1 MQSQRTRRFF
11 LAQISVAQ
19 FLLNESGLSHD
30 SLTTPPRYPGL
41 DALSTAVVMLDAGH
55 VVRYM
60 NPAAENL
67 LAIGVKAIVGNTLER
82 VFSEPELMIAALNYA
97 RENNCSYTQHE
108 LPITVPGHNRLE
120 ASCTVTPVEISGFEG
135 FLIEL
140 TPLHQ
145 QLRIARE
152 ERLMD
157 QSAQTR
163 ELIRNLAH
171 EIKNPLGA
179 LRGAAQL
186 LDRELER
193 PELHEYTQ
201 VIMKEADR
209 LQSLMDRLLTPHRLP
224 QLTHFNVHEALER
237 VRSLLIAEFPQ
248 GITVQRDYDVSL
260 PPFTGDR
267 EQIIQALLNIARNAA
282 QAMQGRGTIT
292 LRTRIARRITLARK
306 TYRLGLIVQI
316 IDNGPGVPEDMKE
329 RIFFPL
335 VSGREGG
342 HGVGLTIAQ
351 TFVTQ
356 HHGTIDLESEPGKTC
371 FSILLP
377 IDQ

>member
-1 MQSQRTRRFF
+1 M
-11 LAQISVAQ
+11 AP
-19 FLLNESGLSHD
+19 LSF
-30 SLTTPPRYPGL
+30 PGL
-41 DALSTAVVMLDAGH
+41 DALATAVVLLDMKL
-55 VVRYM
+55 VVRYL

-67 LAIGVKAIVGNTLER
+67 LAISANNIVGTPLHRLITN
-82 VFSEPELMIAALNYA
+82 PELMVSAVNYA

-108 LPITVPGHNRLE
+108 LPLTITGHPRLE
-120 ASCTVTPVEISGFEG
+120 VSCTITPMELSELTG

-140 TPLHQ
+140 SPLQQ

-157 QSAQTR
+157 QSTQTR

-171 EIKNPLGA
+171 EIKNPLSA

-224 QLTHFNVHEALER
+224 QITHFNIHEALER
-237 VRSLLIAEFPQ
+237 VRTLLLVEFPD
-248 GITVQRDYDVSL
+248 GITIDPDYDVSL
-260 PPFTGDR
+260 PSLMADR
-267 EQIIQALLNIARNAA
+267 EQIIQALLNIARNGA
-282 QAMQGRGTIT
+282 QAMQGRGRII
-292 LRTRIARRITLARK
+292 LRTRVARRVTLAK
-306 TYRLGLIVQI
+306 KMHRLALLVNI
-316 IDNGPGVPEDMKE
+316 IDDGPGIPEELKDK
-329 RIFFPL
+329 IFFPL

-342 HGVGLTIAQ
+342 HGIGLTIAQ
-351 TFVTQ
+351 TFVSQ
-356 HHGTIDLESEPGKTC
+356 HHGAIEVESRPGETR
-371 FSILLP
+371 FSILFP
-377 IDQ
+377 ISNETENGKGK

>member
-1 MQSQRTRRFF
+1 MKRT
-11 LAQISVAQ
+11 SM
-19 FLLNESGLSHD
+19 
-30 SLTTPPRYPGL
+30 PPRYPGL
-41 DALSTAVVMLDAGH
+41 DALATTVVLLDVSH

-67 LAIGVKAIVGNTLER
+67 LALGAKAVVGSTLDR

-108 LPITVPGHNRLE
+108 LPITVPGHSRLE
-120 ASCTVTPVEISGFEG
+120 VSCTVTPVEITGFEG
-135 FLIEL
+135 FLMEL

-201 VIMKEADR
+201 VIMSEADR
-209 LQSLMDRLLTPHRLP
+209 LQSLMDRLLTPHRIP
-224 QLTHFNVHEALER
+224 QPQQFNAHEALER
-237 VRSLLIAEFPQ
+237 VRSLLLAEFPE
-248 GITVQRDYDVSL
+248 GIVVRRDYDVSL
-260 PPFTGDR
+260 PSFTADR

-282 QAMQGRGTIT
+282 QAMQGKGMIT
-292 LRTRIARRITLARK
+292 LRTRIARRVTLAKK
-306 TYRLGLIVQI
+306 THRLGLSIQV
-316 IDNGPGVPEDMKE
+316 IDNGPGVPDELKD

-351 TFVTQ
+351 TFITQ
-356 HHGTIDLESEPGKTC
+356 HHGTIELESRPGNTC

-377 IDQ
+377 ID

>member
-1 MQSQRTRRFF
+1 MTP
-11 LAQISVAQ
+11 
-19 FLLNESGLSHD
+19 LSF
-30 SLTTPPRYPGL
+30 PGL
-41 DALSTAVVMLDAGH
+41 DALATAVVLLDMEH
-55 VVRYM
+55 VVHYM

-67 LAIGVKAIVGNTLER
+67 LAISAKNIVGTPLDR
-82 VFSEPELMIAALNYA
+82 AISDPDLLIAAVKYA
-97 RENNCSYTQHE
+97 SENNCSYTQHE
-108 LPITVPGHNRLE
+108 LPLTMNGHSRLE
-120 ASCTVTPVEISGFEG
+120 VSCTVTPMESAELTG

-140 TPLHQ
+140 SPLQQ

-157 QSAQTR
+157 QSTQNR

-224 QLTHFNVHEALER
+224 QITHFNVHEALER
-237 VRSLLIAEFPQ
+237 VRSLLLAEFPD
-248 GITVQRDYDVSL
+248 GITIYPDYDVSL
-260 PPFTGDR
+260 PSLMADR
-267 EQIIQALLNIARNAA
+267 EQIIQALLNIARNGA
-282 QAMQGRGTIT
+282 QAMQGRGRII
-292 LRTRIARRITLARK
+292 LRTRVARRVTLAK
-306 TYRLGLIVQI
+306 KLHRLALMVNI
-316 IDNGPGVPEDMKE
+316 IDNGPGIPDELKDK
-329 RIFFPL
+329 IFFPL

-342 HGVGLTIAQ
+342 HGIGLTIAQ
-351 TFVTQ
+351 TFVSQ
-356 HHGTIDLESEPGKTC
+356 HHGTIEVQSRPGETR
-371 FSILLP
+371 FSILFP
-377 IDQ
+377 ISNEADNGTGK

>member
-1 MQSQRTRRFF
+1 M
-11 LAQISVAQ
+11 APQIS
-19 FLLNESGLSHD
+19 F
-30 SLTTPPRYPGL
+30 PGL
-41 DALSTAVVMLDAGH
+41 DALATAVVLLDMKL
-55 VVRYM
+55 VVRYL

-67 LAIGVKAIVGNTLER
+67 LAISANNIVGTPLER
-82 VFSEPELMIAALNYA
+82 LITDPELMVSAVNYA

-108 LPITVPGHNRLE
+108 LPLTITGHPRLE
-120 ASCTVTPVEISGFEG
+120 VSCTITPMELSELTG

-140 TPLHQ
+140 SPIQQ

-157 QSAQTR
+157 QSTQTR

-201 VIMKEADR
+201 VIMMEADR

-224 QLTHFNVHEALER
+224 QITHFNIHEALER
-237 VRSLLIAEFPQ
+237 VRALLLAEFPD
-248 GITVQRDYDVSL
+248 GIAIDPDYDVSL
-260 PPFTGDR
+260 PSLMADR
-267 EQIIQALLNIARNAA
+267 EQIIQALLNIARNGA
-282 QAMQGRGTIT
+282 QAMQGRGRII
-292 LRTRIARRITLARK
+292 LRTRVARRVTLAK
-306 TYRLGLIVQI
+306 KMHRLALMVNI
-316 IDNGPGVPEDMKE
+316 IDDGPGIPEELKDK
-329 RIFFPL
+329 IFFPL

-342 HGVGLTIAQ
+342 HGIGLTIAQ
-351 TFVTQ
+351 TFVSQ
-356 HHGTIDLESEPGKTC
+356 HHGAIEVESRPGETR
-371 FSILLP
+371 FSILFP
-377 IDQ
+377 ISNEAENGNGK

>member
-1 MQSQRTRRFF
+1 MTR
-11 LAQISVAQ
+11 
-19 FLLNESGLSHD
+19 LNF
-30 SLTTPPRYPGL
+30 PGL
-41 DALSTAVVMLDAGH
+41 DALATAVILLDMKL
-55 VVRYM
+55 VVRYL

-67 LAIGVKAIVGNTLER
+67 LAISANHIVGTSLDR
-82 VFSEPELMIAALNYA
+82 LTTDPELMVCAVNYA

-108 LPITVPGHNRLE
+108 LLLTITGHTGLE
-120 ASCTVTPVEISGFEG
+120 VSCTVTPMELSELTG

-140 TPLHQ
+140 SPIEQ

-152 ERLMD
+152 ERLTD
-157 QSAQTR
+157 QSTQTR

-224 QLTHFNVHEALER
+224 QITHFNIHEALER
-237 VRSLLIAEFPQ
+237 VRALLLAEFPV
-248 GITVQRDYDVSL
+248 GITIHPDYDVSL
-260 PPFTGDR
+260 PFLIADR
-267 EQIIQALLNIARNAA
+267 EQIIQALLNIARNGA
-282 QAMQGRGTIT
+282 QAMQGTGRII
-292 LRTRIARRITLARK
+292 LRTRVARRVTLAK
-306 TYRLGLIVQI
+306 KMHRLALLVNI
-316 IDNGPGVPEDMKE
+316 IDNGPGIPEQLKDK
-329 RIFFPL
+329 IFFPL

-342 HGVGLTIAQ
+342 HGIGLTIAQ
-351 TFVTQ
+351 TFVSQ
-356 HHGTIDLESEPGKTC
+356 HHGAIEVESRPGETR
-371 FSILLP
+371 FSILFP
-377 IDQ
+377 ISNEAENGSGK

>member
-1 MQSQRTRRFF
+1 MAPVSFAGLEA
-11 LAQISVAQ
+11 LA
-19 FLLNESGLSHD
+19 
-30 SLTTPPRYPGL
+30 
-41 DALSTAVVMLDAGH
+41 TAVVLLDLQQ
-55 VVRYM
+55 VVRYV

-67 LAIGVKAIVGNTLER
+67 FAISAKSLAGMPLDKL
-82 VFSEPELMIAALNYA
+82 IADPGLLVAAVNYA

-108 LPITVPGHNRLE
+108 LPLITPSHMRIEV
-120 ASCTVTPVEISGFEG
+120 SCTVTPTEMADFTG

-140 TPLHQ
+140 SPLQQ

-157 QSAQTR
+157 QTAQTR

-186 LDRELER
+186 LERELER

-224 QLTHFNVHEALER
+224 HVTHFSIHEALER
-237 VRSLLIAEFPQ
+237 VRSLLAAEFPD
-248 GITVQRDYDVSL
+248 GITVYQDYDVSL
-260 PPFTGDR
+260 PSLVGDR
-267 EQIIQALLNIARNAA
+267 EQIIQALLNIARNGA
-282 QAMQGRGTIT
+282 QAMQGNGTLS
-292 LRTRIARRITLARK
+292 LRTRIARRITIAKKKHRLAI
-306 TYRLGLIVQI
+306 LITI
-316 IDNGPGVPEDMKE
+316 SDDGPGIPAELMDK
-329 RIFFPL
+329 IFFPL

-342 HGVGLTIAQ
+342 HGIGLTIAQ
-351 TFVTQ
+351 TFVNQ
-356 HHGTIDLESEPGKTC
+356 HHGTIEVESRPGETR

-377 IDQ
+377 VDHINAS

>member
-1 MQSQRTRRFF
+1 MVPPKVTGLRF
-11 LAQISVAQ
+11 
-19 FLLNESGLSHD
+19 G
-30 SLTTPPRYPGL
+30 GL
-41 DALSTAVVMLDAGH
+41 DALATAVVLLDLEY
-55 VVRYM
+55 VVQYV

-67 LAIGVKAIVGNTLER
+67 LAISAKNIVGSTLDK
-82 VFSEPELMIAALNYA
+82 VIADPELMIAAVNYA
-97 RENNCSYTQHE
+97 NEHNCSYTQHE
-108 LPITVPGHNRLE
+108 LLLETPGHARLE
-120 ASCTVTPVEISGFEG
+120 VSCTVTPMEIPELTG

-140 TPLHQ
+140 NPLHQ

-157 QSAQTR
+157 QSTQTR

-193 PELHEYTQ
+193 PGLHEYTQ

-224 QLTHFNVHEALER
+224 HVTLFNVHEALER
-237 VRSLLIAEFPQ
+237 VRSLLLAEFPD
-248 GITVQRDYDVSL
+248 GIAIRRDYDVSL
-260 PPFTGDR
+260 PPFTADR
-267 EQIIQALLNIARNAA
+267 EQIIQSLLNVARNAA
-282 QAMQGRGTIT
+282 QAMQGKGTII
-292 LRTRIARRITLARK
+292 LRTRVARRATLAKRMH
-306 TYRLGLIVQI
+306 RLALLVQV
-316 IDNGPGVPEDMKE
+316 IDDGPGVPEELKDK
-329 RIFFPL
+329 IFLPL
-335 VSGREGG
+335 VSGRDGG

-351 TFVTQ
+351 NFVTQ
-356 HHGTIDLESEPGKTC
+356 HHGTIELESEPGRTC

-377 IDQ
+377 IEQ

>member
-1 MQSQRTRRFF
+1 MTPLDGPGFRF
-11 LAQISVAQ
+11 
-19 FLLNESGLSHD
+19 
-30 SLTTPPRYPGL
+30 TGL
-41 DALSTAVVMLDAGH
+41 DALSTAVVLLDLEQ
-55 VVRYM
+55 VVQYV

-67 LAIGVKAIVGNTLER
+67 LAISAKNIVGTTLDK
-82 VFSEPELMIAALNYA
+82 VTTDPELMSNAVNYA
-97 RENNCSYTQHE
+97 SANNCSYTQHE
-108 LPITVPGHNRLE
+108 LRLATPGHAALE
-120 ASCTVTPVEISGFEG
+120 VSCTVTPVEIPELTG

-140 TPLHQ
+140 SPLQQ

-152 ERLMD
+152 ERLID
-157 QSAQTR
+157 QSTQNR

-224 QLTHFNVHEALER
+224 QLTQFNIHEALDR
-237 VRSLLIAEFPQ
+237 VRSLLLAEFPD
-248 GITVQRDYDVSL
+248 GITIEQDYDVSL
-260 PPFTGDR
+260 PSLTADR
-267 EQIIQALLNIARNAA
+267 EQIIQALLNIARNGA
-282 QAMQGRGTIT
+282 QALLGKGRLIF
-292 LRTRIARRITLARK
+292 RTRVARRVTLAK
-306 TYRLGLIVQI
+306 KMHRLALLINI
-316 IDNGPGVPEDMKE
+316 IDNGPGIAPELQD

-342 HGVGLTIAQ
+342 HGIGLTIAQ
-351 TFVTQ
+351 TFVSQ
-356 HHGTIDLESEPGKTC
+356 HHGTIEVQSTQGETR

-377 IDQ
+377 ISSATDTATAR

>member
-1 MQSQRTRRFF
+1 MTPIRF
-11 LAQISVAQ
+11 I
-19 FLLNESGLSHD
+19 
-30 SLTTPPRYPGL
+30 GL
-41 DALSTAVVMLDAGH
+41 DALATAVVLLDMEL
-55 VVRYM
+55 VVRYV

-67 LAIGVKAIVGNTLER
+67 LAISAKNIVGMPLDR
-82 VFSEPELMIAALNYA
+82 VITDPELMIASVNYA
-97 RENNCSYTQHE
+97 SENNCTYTQHE
-108 LPITVPGHNRLE
+108 LPLTITGHARLE
-120 ASCTVTPVEISGFEG
+120 VSCTVTPTEIAELAG

-140 TPLHQ
+140 SPLQQ

-157 QSAQTR
+157 QSTQTR

-224 QLTHFNVHEALER
+224 QVTHFNIHEVLER
-237 VRSLLIAEFPQ
+237 VRSLLLAEFPK
-248 GITVQRDYDVSL
+248 GITIFPDYDVSL
-260 PPFTGDR
+260 PSLMADR
-267 EQIIQALLNIARNAA
+267 EQIIQALLNIARNGA
-282 QAMQGRGTIT
+282 QAMQGKGRII
-292 LRTRIARRITLARK
+292 LRTRVARRVTLAK
-306 TYRLGLIVQI
+306 KMHRLALLVNI
-316 IDNGPGVPEDMKE
+316 IDNGPGIPEELKDK
-329 RIFFPL
+329 IFFPL

-342 HGVGLTIAQ
+342 HGIGLTIAQ
-351 TFVTQ
+351 TFVSQ
-356 HHGTIDLESEPGKTC
+356 HHGTIEVESRPGETR
-371 FSILLP
+371 FSILFP
-377 IDQ
+377 ISHEVDNSGGK

>member
-1 MQSQRTRRFF
+1 M
-11 LAQISVAQ
+11 
-19 FLLNESGLSHD
+19 
-30 SLTTPPRYPGL
+30 TPLIFAGL
-41 DALSTAVVMLDAGH
+41 DALATAVVLLDMKF
-55 VVRYM
+55 VVRYL

-67 LAIGVKAIVGNTLER
+67 LAISANNIVGTSLDR
-82 VFSEPELMIAALNYA
+82 LITDPDLMVSAVNYA
-97 RENNCSYTQHE
+97 IENNCSYTQHE
-108 LPITVPGHNRLE
+108 LPLTIPGHARLE
-120 ASCTVTPVEISGFEG
+120 VSCTVTPMELNELTG

-140 TPLHQ
+140 SPLQQ

-157 QSAQTR
+157 QSTQTR

-224 QLTHFNVHEALER
+224 QITHFNVHEALER
-237 VRSLLIAEFPQ
+237 VRTLLLAEFPD
-248 GITVQRDYDVSL
+248 GITIDPDYDVSL
-260 PPFTGDR
+260 PSLMADR
-267 EQIIQALLNIARNAA
+267 EQIIQALLNIARNGA
-282 QAMQGRGTIT
+282 QAMQGRGRII
-292 LRTRIARRITLARK
+292 LRTRVARRVTLAK
-306 TYRLGLIVQI
+306 KMHRLALMVNI
-316 IDNGPGVPEDMKE
+316 IDNGPGIPEELKDK
-329 RIFFPL
+329 IFFPL

-342 HGVGLTIAQ
+342 HGIGLTIAQ
-351 TFVTQ
+351 TFVSQ
-356 HHGTIDLESEPGKTC
+356 HHGAIEVESRPGETR
-371 FSILLP
+371 FSILFP
-377 IDQ
+377 ISNDAQNGNGR

>member
-1 MQSQRTRRFF
+1 MAP
-11 LAQISVAQ
+11 LIS
-19 FLLNESGLSHD
+19 F
-30 SLTTPPRYPGL
+30 PGL
-41 DALSTAVVMLDAGH
+41 DALATAVVLLDMKL
-55 VVRYM
+55 VVRYL

-67 LAIGVKAIVGNTLER
+67 LAISANNIVGTPLER
-82 VFSEPELMIAALNYA
+82 LITDPELMVSAVNYA

-108 LPITVPGHNRLE
+108 LPLTITGHPRLE
-120 ASCTVTPVEISGFEG
+120 VSCTITPMELSELTG

-140 TPLHQ
+140 SPIQQ

-157 QSAQTR
+157 QSTQTR

-201 VIMKEADR
+201 VIMMEADR

-224 QLTHFNVHEALER
+224 QITHFNIHEALER
-237 VRSLLIAEFPQ
+237 VRTLLLAEFPD
-248 GITVQRDYDVSL
+248 GIAIDPDYDVSL
-260 PPFTGDR
+260 PSLMADR
-267 EQIIQALLNIARNAA
+267 EQIIQALLNIARNGA
-282 QAMQGRGTIT
+282 QAMQGRGRII
-292 LRTRIARRITLARK
+292 LRTRVARRVTLAK
-306 TYRLGLIVQI
+306 KMHRLALMVNI
-316 IDNGPGVPEDMKE
+316 IDDGPGIPEELKDK
-329 RIFFPL
+329 IFFPL

-342 HGVGLTIAQ
+342 HGIGLTIAQ
-351 TFVTQ
+351 TFVSQ
-356 HHGTIDLESEPGKTC
+356 HHGAIEVESRPGETR
-371 FSILLP
+371 FSILFP
-377 IDQ
+377 ISNEAENGNGK

>member
-1 MQSQRTRRFF
+1 MTQ
-11 LAQISVAQ
+11 L
-19 FLLNESGLSHD
+19 
-30 SLTTPPRYPGL
+30 RYEGL
-41 DALSTAVVMLDAGH
+41 DALATAVVLVDTAH
-55 VVRYM
+55 VVHYM
-60 NPAAENL
+60 NSAAENL
-67 LAIGVKAIVGNTLER
+67 LAIGAKGIVGGKLER
-82 VFSEPELMIAALNYA
+82 VFADPELMISALTYA
-97 RENNCSYTQHE
+97 SENNCSYTQHE
-108 LPITVPGHNRLE
+108 LPVTVPGRSRLE
-120 ASCTVTPVEISGFEG
+120 VSCTVTPVEITGVEG

-140 TPLHQ
+140 SPLHQ

-224 QLTHFNVHEALER
+224 KLTQFNAHEALER
-237 VRSLLIAEFPQ
+237 VRSLLLAEFPD
-248 GITVQRDYDVSL
+248 GISVRRDYDVSL
-260 PPFTGDR
+260 PSFTADR

-282 QAMQGRGTIT
+282 QAMQGKGLIT
-292 LRTRIARRITLARK
+292 LRTRIARRATLARK
-306 TYRLGLIVQI
+306 THRLALMIQI
-316 IDNGPGVPEDMKE
+316 IDNGPGVPEDMKD
-329 RIFFPL
+329 RVFFPL

-342 HGVGLTIAQ
+342 YGVGLTIAQ
-351 TFVTQ
+351 TFIAQ
-356 HHGTIDLESEPGKTC
+356 HHGTIELESRPGNTC

-377 IDQ
+377 TD

>member
-1 MQSQRTRRFF
+1 MTP
-11 LAQISVAQ
+11 
-19 FLLNESGLSHD
+19 LS
-30 SLTTPPRYPGL
+30 STGL
-41 DALSTAVVMLDAGH
+41 DALATAVILLDTKH
-55 VVRYM
+55 VVQYV

-67 LAIGVKAIVGNTLER
+67 LAISAKNIVGMHLDR
-82 VFSEPELMIAALNYA
+82 VIADPELMNAAVTYA
-97 RENNCSYTQHE
+97 SENNCSYTQHE
-108 LPITVPGHNRLE
+108 LPLTIIGHARIDV
-120 ASCTVTPVEISGFEG
+120 SCTVTPMEIADLAG

-140 TPLHQ
+140 SPLQQ

-157 QSAQTR
+157 QSTQTR

-224 QLTHFNVHEALER
+224 QVTHFNIHEALER
-237 VRSLLIAEFPQ
+237 VRSLLLAEFPA
-248 GITVQRDYDVSL
+248 GIAIYPDYDVSL
-260 PPFTGDR
+260 PSLSGDR

-282 QAMQGRGTIT
+282 QAMQGAGRLI
-292 LRTRIARRITLARK
+292 LRTRVARRVTLAK
-306 TYRLGLIVQI
+306 KVHRLALLISI
-316 IDNGPGVPEDMKE
+316 IDNGPGIPDELKDK
-329 RIFFPL
+329 IFFPL

-342 HGVGLTIAQ
+342 HGIGLTIAQ
-351 TFVTQ
+351 TFVSQ
-356 HHGTIDLESEPGKTC
+356 HHGTIEVESRPGETR
-371 FSILLP
+371 FSILFP
-377 IDQ
+377 ISNQGDYDNGK

>member
-1 MQSQRTRRFF
+1 MQ
-11 LAQISVAQ
+11 
-19 FLLNESGLSHD
+19 LSLH
-30 SLTTPPRYPGL
+30 GV
-41 DALSTAVVMLDAGH
+41 DALATAVVLLDDAQ
-55 VVRYM
+55 VVRYI

-67 LAIGVKAIVGNTLER
+67 LAISAKNIVGMLLEKA
-82 VFSEPELMIAALNYA
+82 FAEPGLLVAAVNYSA
-97 RENNCSYTQHE
+97 ENNCSHTQHE
-108 LPITVPGHNRLE
+108 LPLSTAGRTRLE
-120 ASCTVTPVEISGFEG
+120 VSCTVTPVEIAGVEG

-140 TPLHQ
+140 SPLHQ

-157 QSAQTR
+157 QSTQTR

-193 PELHEYTQ
+193 PALHEYTQ

-224 QLTHFNVHEALER
+224 QVTQFNVHEALER
-237 VRSLLIAEFPQ
+237 VRTLLLAEFPD
-248 GITVQRDYDVSL
+248 GIVVRRDYDVSL
-260 PPFTGDR
+260 PPLNADR
-267 EQIIQALLNIARNAA
+267 EQIIQSLLNVARNAA
-282 QAMQGRGTIT
+282 QAMQGKGTIV
-292 LRTRIARRITLARK
+292 LRTRVARQATLAKRMH
-306 TYRLGLIVQI
+306 RLALLVQI
-316 IDNGPGVPEDMKE
+316 VDDGPGVPDELKD

-356 HHGTIDLESEPGKTC
+356 HHGTIELESEPGRTC

-377 IDQ
+377 IE

>member
-1 MQSQRTRRFF
+1 MTPLR
-11 LAQISVAQ
+11 LA
-19 FLLNESGLSHD
+19 GLEV
-30 SLTTPPRYPGL
+30 L
-41 DALSTAVVMLDAGH
+41 ATAVILLDTDH
-55 VVRYM
+55 VVHYM

-67 LAIGVKAIVGNTLER
+67 LAISAKSIVGMRLDK
-82 VFSEPELMIAALNYA
+82 VIADPGLMIAAVNYA

-108 LPITVPGHNRLE
+108 LVLTITGHARLE
-120 ASCTVTPVEISGFEG
+120 VSCTVTPMEIEELTG

-140 TPLHQ
+140 SPLQQ

-157 QSAQTR
+157 QSTQTR

-193 PELHEYTQ
+193 PDLHEYTQ

-224 QLTHFNVHEALER
+224 QVTHFNIHEALER
-237 VRSLLIAEFPQ
+237 VRSLLLAEFPDGVTIHQ
-248 GITVQRDYDVSL
+248 DYDVSL
-260 PPFTGDR
+260 PSLTADR

-282 QAMQGRGTIT
+282 QAMQGTGIIIF
-292 LRTRIARRITLARK
+292 RTRVARRVTLARK
-306 TYRLGLIVQI
+306 MHRLALMVDI
-316 IDNGPGVPEDMKE
+316 IDNGPGIADELQD

-342 HGVGLTIAQ
+342 HGIGLTIAQ
-351 TFVTQ
+351 TFITQ
-356 HHGTIDLESEPGKTC
+356 HHGTIEVESRPGETR
-371 FSILLP
+371 FSILFP
-377 IDQ
+377 ISSAPDSAGGK

>member
-1 MQSQRTRRFF
+1 M
-11 LAQISVAQ
+11 AP
-19 FLLNESGLSHD
+19 LSF
-30 SLTTPPRYPGL
+30 PGL
-41 DALSTAVVMLDAGH
+41 DALATAVVLLDMKL
-55 VVRYM
+55 VVRYL

-67 LAIGVKAIVGNTLER
+67 LAISANNIVGTPLDR
-82 VFSEPELMIAALNYA
+82 LITDPELMASAVKYA

-108 LPITVPGHNRLE
+108 LPLTITGHPRLE
-120 ASCTVTPVEISGFEG
+120 VSCTITPMELSELTG

-140 TPLHQ
+140 SPLQQ

-157 QSAQTR
+157 QSTQTR

-224 QLTHFNVHEALER
+224 QITHFNIHEALER
-237 VRSLLIAEFPQ
+237 VRTLLLAEFPD
-248 GITVQRDYDVSL
+248 GITINPDYDVSL
-260 PPFTGDR
+260 PSLMADR
-267 EQIIQALLNIARNAA
+267 EQIIQALLNIARNGA
-282 QAMQGRGTIT
+282 QAMQGKGRII
-292 LRTRIARRITLARK
+292 LRTRVARRVTLAK
-306 TYRLGLIVQI
+306 KMHRLALMVNI
-316 IDNGPGVPEDMKE
+316 IDNGPGIPEELKDK
-329 RIFFPL
+329 IFFPL

-342 HGVGLTIAQ
+342 HGIGLTIAQ
-351 TFVTQ
+351 TFVSQ
-356 HHGTIDLESEPGKTC
+356 HHGAIEVESRPGETR
-371 FSILLP
+371 FSILFP
-377 IDQ
+377 ISNEAESGNGK

>member
-1 MQSQRTRRFF
+1 MTQPNF
-11 LAQISVAQ
+11 
-19 FLLNESGLSHD
+19 
-30 SLTTPPRYPGL
+30 PGL
-41 DALSTAVVMLDAGH
+41 DALATAVVMLDHGRT
-55 VVRYM
+55 VRYL

-67 LAIGVKAIVGNTLER
+67 LAVSAKNIVGSTLER
-82 VFSEPELMIAALNYA
+82 LFPDPGLIAAAVNYA
-97 RENNCSYTQHE
+97 RDNNCSYTQHE
-108 LPITVPGHNRLE
+108 LPLAPPGQNRLE
-120 ASCTVTPVEISGFEG
+120 VSCTVTPTEVAGLDG
-135 FLIEL
+135 YLIEL

-209 LQSLMDRLLTPHRLP
+209 LQLLMDRLLTPHRLP
-224 QLTHFNVHEALER
+224 QPGLLNVHEVLER
-237 VRSLLIAEFPQ
+237 VRSLLLAEFPK
-248 GITVQRDYDVSL
+248 GIAIRRDYDVSL
-260 PPFTGDR
+260 PLLKGDK
-267 EQIIQALLNIARNAA
+267 EQLIQAVLNITRNAA
-282 QAMQGRGTIT
+282 QAIAGRAGAGGEIR
-292 LRTRIARRITLARK
+292 LRTRVLRQVTLARRR
-306 TYRLGLIVQI
+306 YRHALVIEI
-316 IDNGPGVPEDMKE
+316 TDNGPGVPPELQE
-329 RIFFPL
+329 RIFHPL

-342 HGVGLTIAQ
+342 SGLGLTLAQ
-351 TFVTQ
+351 SFVNQ
-356 HHGTIDLESEPGKTC
+356 HHGVISCESVPGETS
-371 FSILLP
+371 FTILLP
-377 IDQ
+377 VRESDEPAKAKAEG

>member
-1 MQSQRTRRFF
+1 MSQ
-11 LAQISVAQ
+11 
-19 FLLNESGLSHD
+19 LSF
-30 SLTTPPRYPGL
+30 PGL
-41 DALSTAVVMLDAGH
+41 DALATAVVMLDNGRA
-55 VVRYM
+55 VRYL

-67 LAIGVKAIVGNTLER
+67 LAVSAKNIVGSTLEKL
-82 VFSEPELMIAALNYA
+82 FPDPGLIAAAVNYA
-97 RENNCSYTQHE
+97 QDNNCSYTQHE
-108 LPITVPGHNRLE
+108 LPLAPPGENRLE
-120 ASCTVTPVEISGFEG
+120 VSCTVTPTEIAGLDG
-135 FLIEL
+135 YLIEL

-157 QSAQTR
+157 QSTQTR

-224 QLTHFNVHEALER
+224 QVSQFSIHEALER
-237 VRSLLIAEFPQ
+237 VRSLILAEFPG
-248 GITVQRDYDVSL
+248 GISIRRDYDTSL
-260 PPFTGDR
+260 PPLTADR

-282 QAMQGRGTIT
+282 QAMQGKGLII
-292 LRTRIARRITLARK
+292 LRTRVARRMTLAK
-306 TYRLGLIVQI
+306 KMYRLAAMVQI
-316 IDNGPGVPEDMKE
+316 IDNGPGVPDELQEK
-329 RIFFPL
+329 IFFPL

-356 HHGTIDLESEPGKTC
+356 HHGTIELESRPGHTC
-371 FSILLP
+371 FNILLP
-377 IDQ
+377 IE